1 MANPIVSAKRTGRLL
16 VSGGRGAPLAAVA
29 VGWFLAL
36 GARFVVPSVLPT
48 VRADLG
54 FDNATAGLLLTGLW
68 GSYAIMQ
75 FPSGLLTDRV
85 GERHILVAATVL
97 GGVAVAALGTTAGL
111 TTFAVGII
119 LYGLGTGLY
128 ATPRVMVVSR
138 LYPDQSDTALGV
150 VFAAGNVGNTVL
162 PAAAGVVATTVGW
175 RVSFLALAP
184 VFLLV
189 AGVLAV
195 AVPSDGETDRNAGS
209 ARDGIRE
216 LRRPPVL
223 VVTIAL
229 ILFAFGYQGLVGF
242 LTTYLVEAKAASP
255 ETASLAFGGFFAV
268 GLLSQ
273 VVSGG
278 VAATYGRRTL
288 LVGTVAFAVVG
299 IVVLTMLP
307 PTAALVLTPVLGIQL
322 GVWPVLNAY
331 AYEALSAGARGGGFG
346 FLRTVYLLLGSI
358 GPVVVGTLFDTG
370 LSSAGVG
377 LCAATFAVVILVC
390 ARLPVL
396 D

>member
-1 MANPIVSAKRTGRLL
+1 MANPIVSARRTGRLL

-68 GSYAIMQ
+68 GSYAVMQ

-184 VFLLV
+184 VFFLV

-195 AVPSDGETDRNAGS
+195 AV
-209 ARDGIRE
+209 
-216 LRRPPVL
+216 PPVL

>member
-1 MANPIVSAKRTGRLL
+1 MLSSYDVVSKSIPGVV
-16 VSGGRGAPLAAVA
+16 VSAVA
-29 VGWFLAL
+29 V
-36 GARFVVPSVLPT
+36 S
-48 VRADLG
+48 
-54 FDNATAGLLLTGLW
+54 
-68 GSYAIMQ
+68 
-75 FPSGLLTDRV
+75 
-85 GERHILVAATVL
+85 
-97 GGVAVAALGTTAGL
+97 
-111 TTFAVGII
+111 
-119 LYGLGTGLY
+119 
-128 ATPRVMVVSR
+128 
-138 LYPDQSDTALGV
+138 LYPDSTDVLSIPI
-150 VFAAGNVGNTVL
+150 GNN
-162 PAAAGVVATTVGW
+162 
-175 RVSFLALAP
+175 LA
-184 VFLLV
+184 
-189 AGVLAV
+189 
-195 AVPSDGETDRNAGS
+195 DY
-209 ARDGIRE
+209 
-216 LRRPPVL
+216 
-223 VVTIAL
+223 AL